1 MKNTNKIKVY
11 KGICL
16 GLLLLL
22 TGNIQAQTLQQKLQ
36 KAFDKLQLDS
46 QCRYASISLTVMDV
60 NSGKEIFS
68 ANPGIG
74 LAPASTMK
82 TITTIT
88 AFNVLGKDFK
98 YKTNVGYNGSITN
111 GTLNGDIIIKG
122 SGDPTLG
129 SPRYESSKEELI
141 LTEITN
147 AIRKSGIKRINGR
160 IIGDDSIFGSQS
172 IPDGWI
178 YEDIGNYYGAGP
190 SGLCWRE
197 NEYEIK
203 LRTGEIGSPLSII
216 REEPT
221 MPYLKFVCEATNAP
235 AHTGD
240 NTYAYPPIN
249 GNTVYIRGTYAADQT
264 KKYINAALPDPAYD
278 AALRL
283 NDTLNQLG
291 ITISGGPESTS
302 TLTAKSQTTP
312 VATQALLTISSPEL
326 SKIIYW
332 TNQKSINLYAEQLL
346 KTVAWK
352 AGKLPST
359 ANGVETLQN
368 FWQQKGID
376 SNSLNI
382 FDGSGLS
389 PADRVTTRTMAT
401 VLQSAVTQPWYP
413 NFYESLPIYN
423 DMHMKSGSI
432 INVLN
437 YAGYQTHNGKQLC
450 FSIMV
455 NNYNGSSKEI
465 KEKIFRVLDE
475 LK

>member
-1 MKNTNKIKVY
+1 MR
-11 KGICL
+11 
-16 GLLLLL
+16 
-22 TGNIQAQTLQQKLQ
+22 IQRLITLSLILVAGYSSAQTLQQKLQ
-36 KAFDKLQLDS
+36 SAFDKLQLDS
-46 QCRYASISLTVMDV
+46 QCRYASVSLTVMDV
-60 NSGKEIFS
+60 NTGKEVFA
-68 ANPGIG
+68 ANPSMG
-74 LAPASTMK
+74 LATASTLK

-88 AFNVLGKDFK
+88 AFNVLGKDFQ
-98 YKTNVGYNGSITN
+98 YQTQFGYNGTITD

-122 SGDPTLG
+122 AGDPTLG
-129 SPRYESSKEELI
+129 SSRYESSKEEHVL
-141 LTEITN
+141 LLMVD
-147 AIRKSGIKRINGR
+147 AIRKAGIKKINGR
-160 IIGDDSIFGSQS
+160 IIGDDSIFGTQS

-178 YEDIGNYYGAGP
+178 YEDVGNYYGAGT

-197 NEYEIK
+197 NAYEIR
-203 LRTGEIGSPLSII
+203 LRTGNIGTPLGISH
-216 REEPT
+216 EVPA
-221 MPYLKFVCEATNAP
+221 MPYLNYVMEATNAP

-240 NTYAYPPIN
+240 DTYAYPPIN
-249 GNTVYIRGTYAADQT
+249 GNTVYIRGTYATDQT
-264 KKYINAALPDPAYD
+264 KKYISAALPDAAYD
-278 AALRL
+278 AAFRL
-283 NDTLNQLG
+283 ADTLKQLG
-291 ITISGGPESTS
+291 ISVTGNPEST
-302 TLTAKSQTTP
+302 TMLTAKSQPLPSITQNLTT
-312 VATQALLTISSPEL
+312 VSSPEL

-346 KTVAWK
+346 KTIAWK

-359 ANGVETLQN
+359 ANGVTTLQA

-401 VLQSAVTQPWYP
+401 ILQSAVNQPWYHD
-413 NFYESLPIYN
+413 FYESLPIYN

-437 YAGYQTHNGKQLC
+437 YAGYQTKDGKQLC

-455 NNYNGSSKEI
+455 NNYSGSTRAI
-465 KEKIFRVLDE
+465 KEKIFKVLDE

>member
-1 MKNTNKIKVY
+1 MKIKRL
-11 KGICL
+11 ITL
-16 GLLLLL
+16 SLLFAA
-22 TGNIQAQTLQQKLQ
+22 GYSSAQTLQQKLQ

-46 QCRYASISLTVMDV
+46 QCRYASVSLTVMDV
-60 NSGKEIFS
+60 NSGKEIFA
-68 ANPGIG
+68 ANPSMG
-74 LAPASTMK
+74 LATASTMK

-88 AFNVLGKDFK
+88 AFSVLGKDFK
-98 YKTNVGYNGSITN
+98 YQTQFGYSGTITD
-111 GTLNGDIIIKG
+111 GTLNGDIVIKG

-129 SPRYESSKEELI
+129 SPRYESSREEHI
-141 LTEITN
+141 LTLMID
-147 AIRKSGIKRINGR
+147 AIRKAGIKKINGR

-178 YEDIGNYYGAGP
+178 YEDIGNYYGAGT

-197 NEYEIK
+197 NSYEIK
-203 LRTGEIGSPLSII
+203 LHTGETGTPLTIT
-216 REEPT
+216 REVPT
-221 MPYLKFVCEATNAP
+221 MPYLNFKIEATNAP

-240 NTYAYPPIN
+240 DTYAYPPIN

-264 KKYINAALPDPAYD
+264 KKYISASMPDAAYD
-278 AALRL
+278 AAFRL
-283 NDTLNQLG
+283 ADTLKQLG
-291 ITISGGPESTS
+291 ITISGGPESTT
-302 TLTAKSQTTP
+302 TLTSKNQPLP
-312 VATQALLTISSPEL
+312 VIAQNLTTISSPEL

-346 KTVAWK
+346 KTIAWK
-352 AGKLPST
+352 SGKLPST
-359 ANGVETLQN
+359 ANGVQILQD

-376 SNSLNI
+376 PNSLNV

-401 VLQSAVTQPWYP
+401 ILQSAVTQPWYHD
-413 NFYESLPIYN
+413 FYESLPVYN

-437 YAGYQTHNGKQLC
+437 YAGYQTKDGKQLC
-450 FSIMV
+450 FAIMV
-455 NNYNGSSKEI
+455 NNYNGSTRAI
-465 KEKIFRVLDE
+465 KEKIFKVLDE

>member
-1 MKNTNKIKVY
+1 MQRIQKLIT
-11 KGICL
+11 L
-16 GLLLLL
+16 SLLFVA
-22 TGNIQAQTLQQKLQ
+22 GYAPAQTLQQKLQ

-46 QCRYASISLTVMDV
+46 QCRYASVSLTVMDV

-68 ANPGIG
+68 ANPGMG

-98 YKTNVGYNGSITN
+98 YQTQFGYSGTITD

-129 SPRYESSKEELI
+129 SPRYESSREEHVSNLMVD
-141 LTEITN
+141 
-147 AIRKSGIKRINGR
+147 AIRKAGIKKINGR

-178 YEDIGNYYGAGP
+178 YEDIGNYYGAGT

-197 NEYEIK
+197 NSYEIK
-203 LRTGEIGSPLSII
+203 LHTGEIGTPVII
-216 REEPT
+216 SHEIPA
-221 MPYLKFVCEATNAP
+221 MPYLNFKIEATNAA

-240 NTYAYPPIN
+240 NTYAYPPID
-249 GNTVYIRGTYAADQT
+249 GNTVYIRGTYAEDQT
-264 KKYINAALPDPAYD
+264 KKYISASLPDAAYD
-278 AALRL
+278 AAFRL
-283 NDTLNQLG
+283 ADTLKQLG
-291 ITISGGPESTS
+291 IITGEAESTT
-302 TLTAKSQTTP
+302 TLTAKGLPLPTI
-312 VATQALLTISSPEL
+312 TQNLTTISSPEL

-346 KTVAWK
+346 KTISWK
-352 AGKLPST
+352 SGKFPST
-359 ANGVETLQN
+359 ANGVKALQD

-376 SNSLNI
+376 PNSLNM

-389 PADRVTTRTMAT
+389 PADRVATRTIAT
-401 VLQSAVTQPWYP
+401 ILQSVVTQPWY
-413 NFYESLPIYN
+413 NDFYESLPVYN

-437 YAGYQTHNGKQLC
+437 YAGYQTKDGQQLC

-455 NNYNGSSKEI
+455 NNYNGSTRAI

>member
-1 MKNTNKIKVY
+1 MRIQR
-11 KGICL
+11 
-16 GLLLLL
+16 LL
-22 TGNIQAQTLQQKLQ
+22 TLSFLFIAGYAPAQSLQQKLQ
-36 KAFDKLQLDS
+36 AAVNRLQADS
-46 QCRYASISLTVMDV
+46 QCQYASISLTVRDV
-60 NSGKEIFS
+60 NSGKEVFS
-68 ANPGIG
+68 TNPSMG

-88 AFNVLGKDFK
+88 AFNVLGADFK
-98 YKTNVGYNGSITN
+98 YQTTFGYSGSITN

-129 SPRYESSKEELI
+129 SWRYESSKEEHV
-141 LTEITN
+141 LTLMVE
-147 AIRKSGIKRINGR
+147 AIRKAGIKKINGR
-160 IIGDDSIFGSQS
+160 IIGDDSIFGSQA

-178 YEDIGNYYGAGP
+178 YQDIGNYYGAGT

-197 NEYEIK
+197 NQYDIK
-203 LRTGEIGSPLSII
+203 LHTGGVGTPITVSRTVPA
-216 REEPT
+216 
-221 MPYLKFVCEATNAP
+221 MPYLKFKSELLNAP

-240 NTYAYPPIN
+240 QSYAYLPLN
-249 GNTVYIRGTYAADQT
+249 GNVVYLRGTYADDQT
-264 KKYINAALPDPAYD
+264 KKSIALSLPDPAYD

-283 NDTLNQLG
+283 ADTLRQLG
-291 ITISGGPESTS
+291 ITISGSAESTS
-302 TLTAKSQTTP
+302 TLTAKGEATPTASQKI
-312 VATQALLTISSPEL
+312 LTISSPEL

-346 KTVAWK
+346 KTIAWK
-352 AGKLPST
+352 LGKIPST
-359 ANGVETLQN
+359 MNGVAAVQD
-368 FWQQKGID
+368 FWKQQGID
-376 SNSLNI
+376 PNSLNI

-389 PADRVTTRTMAT
+389 PADRVTTRTLAT
-401 VLQSAVTQPWYP
+401 VLLSATKQPWYHD
-413 NFYESLPIYN
+413 FYESLPVYN

-437 YAGYQTHNGKQLC
+437 YAGYQTHNGQQLC

-455 NNYNGSSKEI
+455 NNYNGSGKDI

>member
-1 MKNTNKIKVY
+1 MKIKRL
-11 KGICL
+11 ITL
-16 GLLLLL
+16 SLLFAAGY
-22 TGNIQAQTLQQKLQ
+22 TSAQTLQQKLQ

-46 QCRYASISLTVMDV
+46 QCRYASVSLTVIDV
-60 NSGKEIFS
+60 NSGKEIFA
-68 ANPGIG
+68 ANPSMG
-74 LAPASTMK
+74 LATASTMK

-88 AFNVLGKDFK
+88 AFSVLGKDFK
-98 YKTNVGYNGSITN
+98 YQTQFGYSGTIID

-129 SPRYESSKEELI
+129 SPRYESSREEHV
-141 LTEITN
+141 LTLMID
-147 AIRKSGIKRINGR
+147 AIRKAGIKKINGR

-178 YEDIGNYYGAGP
+178 YEDIGNYYGAGT

-197 NEYEIK
+197 NSYEIK
-203 LRTGEIGSPLSII
+203 LHTGETGTPLTIT
-216 REEPT
+216 REVPT
-221 MPYLKFVCEATNAP
+221 MPYLNFKIEATNAP

-240 NTYAYPPIN
+240 DTYAYPPIN

-264 KKYINAALPDPAYD
+264 KKYISASLPDAAYD
-278 AALRL
+278 AAFRL
-283 NDTLNQLG
+283 ADTLKVLG
-291 ITISGGPESTS
+291 ITSTGGPESTS
-302 TLTAKSQTTP
+302 TLTAKSQPLP
-312 VATQALLTISSPEL
+312 VITQNLTTISSPEL

-346 KTVAWK
+346 KTIAWK
-352 AGKLPST
+352 SGKLPST
-359 ANGVETLQN
+359 ANGVQTLQD

-376 SNSLNI
+376 PNSLNV

-401 VLQSAVTQPWYP
+401 ILQSAVTQPWYHD
-413 NFYESLPIYN
+413 FYESLPVYN

-437 YAGYQTHNGKQLC
+437 YAGYQTKDGKQLC
-450 FSIMV
+450 FAIMV
-455 NNYNGSSKEI
+455 NNYNGSTRAI
-465 KEKIFRVLDE
+465 KEKIFKVLDE